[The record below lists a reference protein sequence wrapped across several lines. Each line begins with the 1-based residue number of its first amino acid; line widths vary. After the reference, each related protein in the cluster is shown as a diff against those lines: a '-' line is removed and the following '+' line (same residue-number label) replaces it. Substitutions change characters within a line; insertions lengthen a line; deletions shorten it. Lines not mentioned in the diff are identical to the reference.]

1 MEFHRA
7 KVAVSCNSFGLLANW
22 PPVALAAQY
31 AVIHFSFMRQ
41 ASFDWVVRG
50 GSVLD
55 GTGTSAFSAD
65 IGVKDGRICEIGRI
79 GRVSGRGVREF
90 DADGALV
97 TPGFVDIHTHYDGVV
112 TWGERLMPSSH
123 HGVTTVIMG
132 NCGVGFAPC
141 RAEDHELLIELMEG
155 VEDIPEPVLSAGL
168 PWEWE
173 SFEDYLDFVSA
184 RNTDMDFG
192 AQLPHGALRV
202 FVMGHRG
209 ADGEPASPEDIS
221 EMRALTKS
229 AIQAGA
235 IGVTTSRTLNHRSS
249 RGAPTPSL
257 KAERDEL
264 VGLGLGLKDAGAGVF
279 QVVSDFKD
287 LDEEFGILAAVARE
301 SGRPL
306 SISLAQGISAWG
318 NRATNY
324 WRRILERIGDA
335 NREGMTIR
343 AQVAPRAIGI
353 TLGLDVTMQPFM
365 LTQACKSIAHL
376 ALAARVSQMSHPDF
390 RRRVLAEAT
399 GAVEHPL
406 QTFIGNLER
415 VWELENPP
423 DYEPSPSA
431 SIASRARKLG
441 KAPEDLMY
449 DLLVADGGT
458 KLFYS
463 PFANYAED
471 CLDCCRE
478 MILDE
483 HCVMGLSDGGAHVST
498 ICDASFATFLF
509 AHWGRDR
516 SRGELIDLP
525 QLVKSQTRDTA
536 EAVGLQDR
544 GVLAEGYKADIN
556 VIDFDALR
564 VLKPE
569 VVFDLP
575 GGGRRL
581 EQRADGYLATF
592 VSGEMTYEKGEGT
605 GALPGCLI
613 RL

>member
-1 MEFHRA
+1 MPIGHPFGSVCA
-7 KVAVSCNSFGLLANW
+7 KVRGDTL
-22 PPVALAAQY
+22 
-31 AVIHFSFMRQ
+31 SFMRH
-41 ASFDWVVRG
+41 ANFDWVVRG
-50 GSVLD
+50 GSLLD
-55 GTGTSAFSAD
+55 GTGASAFSAD

-79 GRVSGRGVREF
+79 SSRGAQEF

-173 SFEDYLDFVSA
+173 SFEDYLDFIGV
-184 RNTDMDFG
+184 RRTDMDFG

-202 FVMGHRG
+202 FVMGQRG
-209 ADGEPASPEDIS
+209 ADGEPATAEDIS
-221 EMRALTKS
+221 EMRRLTGR
-229 AIQAGA
+229 AIEAGA

-257 KAERDEL
+257 TAQRDEL
-264 VGLGLGLKDAGAGVF
+264 VGLGLGLADAEAGVF

-306 SISLAQGISAWG
+306 SISLAQGISVRG
-318 NRATNY
+318 NRSTDY
-324 WRRILERIGDA
+324 WRKILERIRVA
-335 NREGMTIR
+335 NREGMSIR

-365 LTQACKSIAHL
+365 LTAACKSIAHL
-376 ALAARVSQMSHPDF
+376 PLAARVTRMSNPDF
-390 RRRVLAEAT
+390 RERVMAEAR
-399 GAVEHPL
+399 GSVEHPL

-431 SIASRARKLG
+431 SIASRARKVR

-449 DLLVADGGT
+449 DLLIANGGT
-458 KLFYS
+458 TLFYS

-483 HCVMGLSDGGAHVST
+483 HCVMGLGDGGAHVST
-498 ICDASFATFLF
+498 ICDASFATFLCT
-509 AHWGRDR
+509 HWGRDR
-516 SRGELIDLP
+516 SRGERIELSA
-525 QLVKSQTRDTA
+525 LVKAQTRDTA

-556 VIDFDALR
+556 VIDFDALK

-581 EQRADGYLATF
+581 EQRAQGYLATF
-592 VSGEMTYEKGEGT
+592 VSGEMTYEKGEAT

-613 RL
+613 RS

>member
-1 MEFHRA
+1 MGQDR
-7 KVAVSCNSFGLLANW
+7 
-22 PPVALAAQY
+22 
-31 AVIHFSFMRQ
+31 
-41 ASFDWVVRG
+41 FDWVVRAG
-50 GSVLD
+50 RVLD
-55 GTGTSAFSAD
+55 GKGTSEYVAD
-65 IGVKDGRICEIGRI
+65 IGVKDGLIREIGRI
-79 GRVSGRGVREF
+79 SARGVREF

-173 SFEDYLDFVSA
+173 SFEDYLDFVGERKA
-184 RNTDMDFG
+184 DMDFG

-202 FVMGHRG
+202 FVMGQRG
-209 ADGEPASPEDIS
+209 ADGEPATGEDIA
-221 EMRALTKS
+221 EMRALTKR
-229 AIQAGA
+229 AIAAGA

-264 VGLGLGLKDAGAGVF
+264 VGLGRGLADAGAGVF

-287 LDEEFGILAAVARE
+287 LDHEFGIFEAVARE
-301 SGRPL
+301 SGRPM
-306 SISLAQGISAWG
+306 SISLAQGISVRG
-318 NRATNY
+318 NRSKDY
-324 WRRILERIGDA
+324 WRKILQRIGDA
-335 NREGMTIR
+335 NRDGPSIR

-353 TLGLDVTMQPFM
+353 TLGLDITMQPFM
-365 LTQACKSIAHL
+365 LTQACKRIAHL
-376 ALAARVSQMSHPDF
+376 PLGKRVAHMSSPEFRAL
-390 RRRVLAEAT
+390 VLAEA
-399 GAVEHPL
+399 GAAVEHPL

-415 VWELENPP
+415 VWELEDPP
-423 DYEPSPSA
+423 EYEPSPSA
-431 SIASRARKLG
+431 SIANRARRLG
-441 KAPEDLMY
+441 KAPRELMY
-449 DLLVADGGT
+449 DLLIADGGT
-458 KLFYS
+458 RLFYS

-471 CLDCCRE
+471 SLDCCRE

-483 HCVMGLSDGGAHVST
+483 HCIMGLSDGGAHVST
-498 ICDASFATFLF
+498 ICDASFPTFLF
-509 AHWGRDR
+509 THWGRDR
-516 SRGELIDLP
+516 RRGELIELSR
-525 QLVKSQTRDTA
+525 LVKAQTRDTA
-536 EAVGLQDR
+536 QAVGLSDR
-544 GVLAEGYKADIN
+544 GLLAEGYKADLN
-556 VIDFDALR
+556 VIDFDALKVR
-564 VLKPE
+564 KPN

-575 GGGRRL
+575 GDGRRL
-581 EQRADGYLATF
+581 EQRSDGYLATF
-592 VSGEMTYEKGEGT
+592 VSGEMTYEKGEAT

>member
-1 MEFHRA
+1 MR
-7 KVAVSCNSFGLLANW
+7 
-22 PPVALAAQY
+22 PAQ
-31 AVIHFSFMRQ
+31 
-41 ASFDWVVRG
+41 FDWVLRG
-50 GSVLD
+50 GSVHD
-55 GTGTSAFSAD
+55 GTGAPAFNAD
-65 IGVKDGRICEIGRI
+65 VGVKDGRIGEIGRI
-79 GRVSGRGVREF
+79 SGRGAREF
-90 DADGALV
+90 YADGALV

-155 VEDIPEPVLSAGL
+155 VEDIPEAVLSAGL
-168 PWEWE
+168 PWRWE
-173 SFEDYLDFVSA
+173 SFEDYLDFIGA
-184 RNTDMDFG
+184 RRTDMDFG

-202 FVMGHRG
+202 FVMGQRG
-209 ADGEPASPEDIS
+209 ADGDPASTEDIS
-221 EMRALTKS
+221 EMRALTAR
-229 AIQAGA
+229 AIKAGA

-249 RGAPTPSL
+249 RGVPTPSL
-257 KAERDEL
+257 TAERDEL
-264 VGLGLGLKDAGAGVF
+264 VGLGLGLADAGTGVF
-279 QVVSDFKD
+279 QAVSDFKD
-287 LDEEFGILAAVARE
+287 LDQEFDILAAVARE

-306 SISLAQGISAWG
+306 SISLAQGISVRG
-318 NRATNY
+318 NRSTDY
-324 WRRILERIGDA
+324 WREILTRIGDA
-335 NREGMTIR
+335 NREGLSIR

-365 LTQACKSIAHL
+365 LTDACKRIAHL
-376 ALAARVSQMSHPDF
+376 PLAARVAKMSDPDF
-390 RRRVLAEAT
+390 RRRVLAEAGGT
-399 GAVEHPL
+399 VEHPL

-415 VWELENPP
+415 VWELQDPP
-423 DYEPSPSA
+423 DYEPRPSA
-431 SIASRARKLG
+431 SIAGRARKLG
-441 KAPEDLMY
+441 KAPEAHMY

-483 HCVMGLSDGGAHVST
+483 HCVMGLGDGGAHVST
-498 ICDASFATFLF
+498 ICDASFATFLLT
-509 AHWGRDR
+509 HWGRDR
-516 SRGELIDLP
+516 SRGELIGLP
-525 QLVKSQTRDTA
+525 QLVKSHTRDTA
-536 EAVGLQDR
+536 QAVGLQDR

-556 VIDFDALR
+556 VIDFDALKVR
-564 VLKPE
+564 RPE

-592 VSGEMTYEKGEGT
+592 VSGEPTYEKGEAT

-613 RL
+613 RS